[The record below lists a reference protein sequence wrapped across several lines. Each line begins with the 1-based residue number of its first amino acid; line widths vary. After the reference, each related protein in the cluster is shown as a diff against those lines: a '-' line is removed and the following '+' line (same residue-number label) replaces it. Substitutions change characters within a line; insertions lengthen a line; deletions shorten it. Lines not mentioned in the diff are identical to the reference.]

1 MGSVINIAIIM
12 CGSRGYNNYR
22 HQADLYSWM
31 NVLLNRGYK
40 RENIITFSYNDLPIL
55 TNNTIQHTCYGPN
68 MYRENF
74 VNYTL
79 HDASKDQ
86 FLKTLKNI
94 SNKSAN
100 VLIVYINHGAYNLL
114 STPNTFDQPIY
125 VDDFAEAVNT
135 LAGRVRK
142 VCVVI
147 EACYSGSMA
156 FRARYAKNVL
166 FITAAD
172 AKQSSYSYCWCPEL
186 KAYTTDEFTYH
197 MLNYLDS
204 SSNDRKS
211 LKDLFDDVK
220 NKTVFSNV
228 MSSGSMYRIQL
239 KEFFGVMKKNKP
251 VLGNTTIDNVKR
263 IKNTILP
270 ENKLRMIYKR
280 VKNTLYTTHGMQV
293 EDYYEKILRKYKKE
307 VEDKDKISEKQTQ
320 KDSEKTRDTIRLIKN
335 PDVEQKCYKRITS
348 SAIQMFMNTYLNE
361 DNIEFINDLGLL
373 CTKFDVN
380 EILSTMEYVSNEM
393 QESEKLKQK
402 NSKRTSMKRI
412 SKDKTVPDISEN
424 LFEDAESDDV
434 YSDHTDADAED
445 ISEHDYTEHS
455 QEHSRIE
462 SKKHTRSN
470 KYRSNVYNP
479 KRPQYKHYFR
489 KHSPSVSERNV
500 IYGAVEQAISIQ
512 RPGRYPWRDEEED
525 SEEEY
530 VKPTPTPTPKINRY
544 LQNHHEEYPF
554 ADRPAVEVHRR
565 YRRNFRNI
573 GA

>member
-1 MGSVINIAIIM
+1 MGSIINIAIIM

-22 HQADLYSWM
+22 HQADLYTWT
-31 NVLLNRGYK
+31 NILLNRGFK

-68 MYRENF
+68 MYRDDF

-79 HDASKDQ
+79 HDASKEQ

-94 SNKSAN
+94 SNKNAN
-100 VLIVYINHGAYNLL
+100 ILIIYINHGAYNLL

-135 LAGRVRK
+135 LASKVRK
-142 VCVVI
+142 ICVVI

-156 FRARYAKNVL
+156 FRARYAKNVI

-211 LKDLFDDVK
+211 LKELFEDVK
-220 NKTVFSNV
+220 SKTVFSNV
-228 MSSGSMYRIQL
+228 MSSGNMYRVQL

-263 IKNTILP
+263 IKNTIIP
-270 ENKLRMIYKR
+270 ENKLRRIYKR
-280 VKNTLYTTHGMQV
+280 VKNILYVTHGMRV
-293 EDYYEKILRKYKKE
+293 EDYYEKILRKYKHE
-307 VEDKDKISEKQTQ
+307 VTDKDTTTEKQTQ
-320 KDSEKTRDTIRLIKN
+320 KDSEKVRDTIKLIKN

-380 EILSTMEYVSNEM
+380 EILSTMEFVSKEIHEKEH
-393 QESEKLKQK
+393 QER
-402 NSKRTSMKRI
+402 NTMKRI
-412 SKDKTVPDISEN
+412 VKDKTVPDVSEEWSVEETDDLYTDHTEISE
-424 LFEDAESDDV
+424 
-434 YSDHTDADAED
+434 
-445 ISEHDYTEHS
+445 TEH
-455 QEHSRIE
+455 
-462 SKKHTRSN
+462 KKDGSHRRTRN
-470 KYRSNVYNP
+470 IYVP
-479 KRPQYKHYFR
+479 KRPSKHYFR
-489 KHSPSVSERNV
+489 KHKSFTQENV
-500 IYGAVEQAISIQ
+500 QSNSIISSFQGAVEQAISIQ
-512 RPGRYPWRDEEED
+512 RPGKRPWEEESEDEEEI
-525 SEEEY
+525 
-530 VKPTPTPTPKINRY
+530 PTPTPTPRY
-544 LQNHHEEYPF
+544 GLYKNKHSSEHLDEYPY
-554 ADRPAVEVHRR
+554 ADRPAVEVHKR
-565 YRRNFRNI
+565 YRRRFRNR
-573 GA
+573 GV